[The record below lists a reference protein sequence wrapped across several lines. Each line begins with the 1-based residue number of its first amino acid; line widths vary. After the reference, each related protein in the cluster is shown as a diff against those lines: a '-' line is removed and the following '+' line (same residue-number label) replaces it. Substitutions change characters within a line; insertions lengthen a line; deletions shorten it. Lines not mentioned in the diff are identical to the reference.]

1 MVISKKNTINRIKQ
15 RIIPILKNH
24 EVKRAALFGSCING
38 TMKKTSDVDILIDI
52 NKKVSLLD
60 FVGIKME
67 LESALKRKV
76 DLVEY
81 NTIKPILK
89 KSILNNQ
96 VRIL

>member
-1 MVISKKNTINRIKQ
+1 MVISKKNKINRIKQ